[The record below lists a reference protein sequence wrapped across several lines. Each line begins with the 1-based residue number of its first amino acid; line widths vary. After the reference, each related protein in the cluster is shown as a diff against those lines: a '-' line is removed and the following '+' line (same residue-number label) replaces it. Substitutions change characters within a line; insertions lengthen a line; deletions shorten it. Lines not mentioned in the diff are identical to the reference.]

1 MKSLHVRT
9 RAALGATA
17 IVLLVATLG
26 STWLVL
32 SQQNMLVRSLD
43 ASGQLR
49 ISDIESLLTD
59 RVLPPEITVIGDDS
73 GFVQLLDSK
82 GRIVSTTKNIAGE
95 AALITPPA
103 FSGQIGQVVTEN
115 RIVNAFDNV
124 LFRVIAKQI
133 IVRGET
139 YSVIAGYSLE
149 KTRASIHYL
158 IQLLLAL
165 NLLVTLLVYAVTW
178 FVTGRALRPVEKMR
192 SEVDQLSA
200 KDLSQRVS
208 VPRSE
213 DEIGRL
219 GKTLNSMLDRLE
231 ISDQKQRRFVSDAS
245 HELRNPLAGMRTQL
259 EVELL
264 YPEMSKVEEGRQ
276 SLLRST
282 LRLQELTEDLLVL
295 AVNDGS
301 ASAMVRK
308 ELDLGRIVL
317 REVQGFALSP
327 GVAVDATEVEGVR
340 IFGNESQL
348 RRVFVNLLDNANR
361 FAATQIKV
369 SVRTERNSALLEVA
383 DDGPGIPIADR
394 ERIFERFSRLDS
406 ARSRHEG
413 GAGLG
418 LAIAKEIVLAH
429 GGEIGLFEE
438 KKGAH
443 FYVRL
448 PLHPGEVTGSP

>member
-165 NLLVTLLVYAVTW
+165 NLLVTLLVYVVTW

-438 KKGAH
+438 KRGAH

>member
-17 IVLLVATLG
+17 IVLLVAGMG
-26 STWLVL
+26 STWLVI
-32 SQQNMLVRSLD
+32 SQQKMLVRSLD

-49 ISDIESLLTD
+49 INDIESLLTD
-59 RVLPPEITVIGDDS
+59 HILPPEITVIGDDS
-73 GFVQLLDSK
+73 GFVQLLDAK
-82 GRIVSTTKNIAGE
+82 GHIVSTTKNIAGE
-95 AALITPPA
+95 AALIIPPVFRA
-103 FSGQIGQVVTEN
+103 PTGHVVTED
-115 RIVNAFDNV
+115 RVINAFDNV
-124 LFRVIAKQI
+124 LFRVVAKQI
-133 IVRGET
+133 VVRGTT

-158 IQLLLAL
+158 IRLLLLL
-165 NLLVTLLVYAVTW
+165 NLLVIFLVYLVTW

-200 KDLSQRVS
+200 QDLSQRVS
-208 VPRSE
+208 VPPIE

-231 ISDQKQRRFVSDAS
+231 VSDQKQRRFVSDAS

-264 YPEMSKVEEGRQ
+264 YPELTKVEEGRQ

-282 LRLQELTEDLLVL
+282 LRLQEITEDLLVL
-295 AVNDGS
+295 AVNDS
-301 ASAMVRK
+301 NAPRK
-308 ELDLGRIVL
+308 NRKVLDLGKIVS
-317 REVQGFALSP
+317 REIQGIALSS
-327 GVAVDATEVEGVR
+327 GIDIDASLGEKVR
-340 IFGNESQL
+340 VWGDESQL
-348 RRVFVNLLDNANR
+348 RRVFVNLVDNANR
-361 FAATQIKV
+361 FAEKRVTV
-369 SVRTERNSALLEVA
+369 TVRSEGDSAFVEVT
-383 DDGPGIPIADR
+383 DDGPGIPAADR

-448 PLHPGEVTGSP
+448 PLHREAGVHLP